1 MSKFRAMALKVEDGS
16 PSPLASTSS
25 ITLEDHPSTS
35 PSKVYVDSDL
45 VKMCDYPISTHE
57 VRPSPVPS
65 DDVKMEDSVRRDMK
79 HSPNAKDFIPTK
91 TEPSASTSSSTSP
104 KPESTPPAQR
114 KPLRKGP
121 QLIGNLPA
129 AREEAMKT
137 FIEIQEN
144 QYQYSTL
151 GRSREALESMTC
163 ECPPSGFGEFT
174 PVFYRLCGWGRCA
187 EGRPDEICVEDCINR
202 LTQVECL
209 PDDCKGGTFC
219 MNQRC
224 VAAPRIVHHSSDT
237 EQGSNGGNTRKSIS
251 SRRRK
256 RGSGFERRRT
266 CQGTLEYLRVVRSDP
281 NAGKG
286 IHSFTSMSATSSRI
300 RRLSSGCE
308 IMRKKA
314 SSISTL

>member
-1 MSKFRAMALKVEDGS
+1 MSKFRAIALKVEDGS

-45 VKMCDYPISTHE
+45 VKMCDQPISVDE
-57 VRPSPVPS
+57 VRPSLVPS

-79 HSPNAKDFIPTK
+79 HSPNAEDFIPTK
-91 TEPSASTSSSTSP
+91 SEPSASSSSTSP

-137 FIEIQEN
+137 FIQIQEN

-163 ECPPSGFGEFT
+163 ECPPSGFGESPPFFI
-174 PVFYRLCGWGRCA
+174 VFGA
-187 EGRPDEICVEDCINR
+187 
-202 LTQVECL
+202 
-209 PDDCKGGTFC
+209 
-219 MNQRC
+219 
-224 VAAPRIVHHSSDT
+224 
-237 EQGSNGGNTRKSIS
+237 GGNV
-251 SRRRK
+251 
-256 RGSGFERRRT
+256 
-266 CQGTLEYLRVVRSDP
+266 LR
-281 NAGKG
+281 AGQMK
-286 IHSFTSMSATSSRI
+286 FA
-300 RRLSSGCE
+300 
-308 IMRKKA
+308 
-314 SSISTL
+314 